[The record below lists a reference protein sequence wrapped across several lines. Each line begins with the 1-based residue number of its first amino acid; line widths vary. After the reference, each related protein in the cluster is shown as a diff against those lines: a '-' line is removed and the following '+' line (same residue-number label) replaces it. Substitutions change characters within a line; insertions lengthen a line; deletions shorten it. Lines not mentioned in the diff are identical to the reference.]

1 MDLHGGQDH
10 SEAEASSS
18 PTGPC
23 VQNGHMPATPMSPY
37 RLSLSLLILG
47 WSERKL
53 ARRTGEHRT
62 TIRRWLSGESKT
74 DPAVAQ
80 WLDVLVAVHTENP
93 GPRRNPPSFLDS
105 QIGARAATNA

>member
-1 MDLHGGQDH
+1 
-10 SEAEASSS
+10 
-18 PTGPC
+18 
-23 VQNGHMPATPMSPY
+23 MSPY

-47 WSERKL
+47 WSEREL

-62 TIRRWLSGESKT
+62 TIRRWLSGESGV

-93 GPRRNPPSFLDS
+93 GPRRKSPSFLTS
-105 QIGARAATNA
+105 PAGAGTATNT